1 MQADEKRDFSFQA
14 ERGFANILQITAA
27 AGSLDTGQRHDL
39 EIASKFRDGPS
50 NINAR
55 R

>member
-14 ERGFANILQITAA
+14 ERGYANVLQITAA
-27 AGSLDTGQRHDL
+27 AGSLGTVQRHDL

-50 NINAR
+50 HTNALR
-55 R
+55 